1 MTKNYMINF
10 SHDGINY
17 YANVHEVKNSPA
29 VYHVRIVAPFHADI
43 PRHIDL
49 HEENGKIIS
58 DTEISDSFFES
69 LRRAIRINEPF

>member
-10 SHDGINY
+10 SYDSVDY

-29 VYHVRIVAPFHADI
+29 VYHVRIVAPFHTDI

-49 HEENGKIIS
+49 AERNGRVVTE
-58 DTEISDSFFES
+58 TEIPDSLFDALCRS
-69 LRRAIRINEPF
+69 MKINC